1 MTFSSADDLATN
13 NKEKQYKNMLVRH
26 LMSSTLILTASE
38 KIEEQWFRTFVWGW
52 DQIKMVDVV
61 KYDFNKRSMSI
72 FRPFIIL
79 N

>member
-13 NKEKQYKNMLVRH
+13 NKEKKYKNISVRH
-26 LMSSTLILTASE
+26 LMWSTLILTASE
-38 KIEEQWFRTFVWGW
+38 KIEEQWFRTFEDGTKLKWW
-52 DQIKMVDVV
+52 ILLSMT
-61 KYDFNKRSMSI
+61 SMSI